1 MVNKVIVEQG
11 SQIALV
17 IHHLQKLR
25 NFLSMLLGWF
35 SHQAYPPSADLSQ
48 ALNSVMTSSA
58 SLCGVLK
65 ELAFSSSLT
74 SISTPLMRI
83 LLSSLSSLSLS
94 SRILI
99 RLCELLLWT
108 SISSSLSC
116 SQTYNYRKCSINSP
130 AGFINVFIYLF
141 VFQAFLPE
149 GSLERGV

>member
-58 SLCGVLK
+58 NLCGVSK
-65 ELAFSSSLT
+65 ELTFSSSLT
-74 SISTPLMRI
+74 LISTPLMRI

-99 RLCELLLWT
+99 RLCELIFYRPLFHLHCLVHKRTTTVSVLL
-108 SISSSLSC
+108 IPPRASLMC
-116 SQTYNYRKCSINSP
+116 L
-130 AGFINVFIYLF
+130 FICLFFKPFYLR
-141 VFQAFLPE
+141 AH
-149 GSLERGV
+149 